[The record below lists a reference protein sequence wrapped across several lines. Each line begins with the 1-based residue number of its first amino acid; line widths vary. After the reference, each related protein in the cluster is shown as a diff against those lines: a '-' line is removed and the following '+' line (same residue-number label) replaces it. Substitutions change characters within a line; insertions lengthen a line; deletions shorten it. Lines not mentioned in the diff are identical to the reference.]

1 MRALPALRFH
11 LCLFLGTALGV
22 FLADANYW
30 HHNNGVVLWI
40 IEVPTLYGILYYP
53 SGWLFY
59 TCRFLHIGPSGAA
72 AWAMYTWCVIALWTI
87 VGLLLGLWLRRR
99 RAHVTRVI

>member
-1 MRALPALRFH
+1 MRASHTLRW
-11 LCLFLGTALGV
+11 LAPLLLGIALGV

-40 IEVPTLYGILYYP
+40 MEVPTLYGILYYP

-72 AWAMYTWCVIALWTI
+72 AWAMYPWCVIALWTI

-99 RAHVTRVI
+99 CARVTRVI